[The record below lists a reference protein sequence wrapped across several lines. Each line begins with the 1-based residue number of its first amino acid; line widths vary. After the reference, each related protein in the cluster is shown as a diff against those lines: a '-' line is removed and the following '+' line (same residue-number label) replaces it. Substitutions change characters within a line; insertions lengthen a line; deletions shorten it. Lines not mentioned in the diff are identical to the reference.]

1 MKQIFGVNTDS
12 IFSNVKKNFDIDKSL
27 YALKKWLIS
36 NKEEN

>member
-27 YALKKWLIS
+27 YALKKMI
-36 NKEEN
+36 NFK